1 MTLTTNGLDY
11 IAREFGIGDCWVGSG
26 VSWVSVGHDGSR
38 VSESGGTK
46 HIVGRL
52 INDAVY
58 AQIEMVSP
66 RTGTY
71 MKSQLISANDGQSI
85 TLVDVNNAD
94 SNYCVGVTPPPPTP
108 TPGGTTETPPFE
120 VVIVEGKPCPAGA
133 PDVLLDTSEAFAYF
147 KAEPLLYVGVMKIDV
162 TNRDLT
168 GNECYAYFAW
178 EMRMWPGPAG
188 TTCPTDLPAHKT
200 ISRFLGEVSATK
212 VISVKLLGANEKAM
226 IGGSFEIPTHFRG
239 KYTLCLTLWGNFNKQ
254 ALLDELLSE
263 RGYEEEIP
271 W

>member
-1 MTLTTNGLDY
+1 MTLTTAAKDY
-11 IAREFGIGDCWVGSG
+11 IANYFGSGTPRCFVSSGISYTDPAGVAQVGSTQDVVTTLKMNIG
-26 VSWVSVGHDGSR
+26 GNARGPGGEVYTDIPDWMNIDDNDIIWIGNSQ
-38 VSESGGTK
+38 SGAT
-46 HIVGRL
+46 
-52 INDAVY
+52 
-58 AQIEMVSP
+58 Q
-66 RTGTY
+66 
-71 MKSQLISANDGQSI
+71 
-85 TLVDVNNAD
+85 
-94 SNYCVGVTPPPPTP
+94 YCVGAAPPPTPP

-188 TTCPTDLPAHKT
+188 ITCPTDLPAHKT

-226 IGGSFEIPTHFRG
+226 IGGSFEIPTHYRG

-263 RGYEEEIP
+263 RGYEEEIT